1 MFYALLIAVTLVF
14 AVQAIRATRLLHS
27 ALWLAGVSAFLA
39 FIFYLLGAQQV
50 AAIELSVG
58 AGLVTVLFVF
68 AISLAGEDL
77 RMESQLVPRP
87 IVWGLLVSALLLLG
101 TLVMGSVLLTG
112 NGSEA
117 VVSEEALPIVIWQ
130 QRDLDVLVQIILIF
144 SGILGLLGLLAEAKA
159 PLQKSMAEEIGA
171 VRDRELMALEKRAR
185 QPEKELV

>member
-1 MFYALLIAVTLVF
+1 MFYALLVAVTLVF
-14 AVQAIRATRLLHS
+14 AIQAIRAKRLLHS

-39 FIFYLLGAQQV
+39 FIFYLLGAHQV
-50 AAIELSVG
+50 AVIELSVG

-77 RMESQLVPRP
+77 QTEGQFVPRP
-87 IVWGLLVSALLLLG
+87 LAWGLIATAVLLLG
-101 TLVMGSVLLTG
+101 TLVIGSTVFPAG
-112 NGSEA
+112 GPVAEEP
-117 VVSEEALPIVIWQ
+117 VSTVIWQ
-130 QRDLDVLVQIILIF
+130 QRDLDVLVQVVLIF

-171 VRDRELMALEKRAR
+171 VRDRELMALEKRAQ